1 MMQISVGKW
10 GNSNAIRIP
19 AELLKA
25 ISAKQGDKLDVE
37 IENGKL
43 VLGLDSKDELTFEQL
58 FKDYSGESLKS
69 LLVEF
74 EPVGNE
80 LW

>member
-19 AELLKA
+19 TELLKA
-25 ISAKQGDKLDVE
+25 IGAKQGDKLDVE

-43 VLGLDSKDELTFEQL
+43 VLGIESKDELTFEQL
-58 FKDYSGESLKS
+58 FKDYSGESFKS
-69 LLVEF
+69 ELVEF
-74 EPVGNE
+74 EPIGHE